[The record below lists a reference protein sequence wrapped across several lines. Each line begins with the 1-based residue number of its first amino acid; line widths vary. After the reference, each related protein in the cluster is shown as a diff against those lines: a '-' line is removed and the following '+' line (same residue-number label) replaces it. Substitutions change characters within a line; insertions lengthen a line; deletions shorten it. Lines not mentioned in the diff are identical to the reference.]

1 MQKINLRKEIVNVLT
16 AIVASVIS
24 AVGIY
29 FFVEPFSFAPSGID
43 GVSQMLNFIFHK
55 EFNLELNVGIIN
67 FVLNLPLIISA
78 WFILKKRY
86 VVYTGIYMLTSSL
99 LVNLLHILNVPV
111 VTYDLT
117 PLIPAIFAG
126 VAQGGTALMLKI
138 GASSGGV
145 DIIGCMIQTKMRH
158 VKVERIIAILS
169 YVIVGITF
177 FVFGSL
183 EAVLLSA
190 IEVFVCEQVSSSVLK
205 STRSAVRFEIVTDE
219 PEFICEEIINNLKHG
234 ATLIKGQG
242 VFSENEKSVIV
253 VVINYYQVAEFLQII
268 SKSKNTFAYYVDVM
282 GVKGRFD
289 WSKDDITEMEKLK
302 ERQQKKLLEKEMLE
316 SKNETE

>member
-1 MQKINLRKEIVNVLT
+1 
-16 AIVASVIS
+16 
-24 AVGIY
+24 
-29 FFVEPFSFAPSGID
+29 
-43 GVSQMLNFIFHK
+43 
-55 EFNLELNVGIIN
+55 
-67 FVLNLPLIISA
+67 
-78 WFILKKRY
+78 
-86 VVYTGIYMLTSSL
+86 
-99 LVNLLHILNVPV
+99 
-111 VTYDLT
+111 
-117 PLIPAIFAG
+117 
-126 VAQGGTALMLKI
+126 
-138 GASSGGV
+138 
-145 DIIGCMIQTKMRH
+145 MRH

-169 YVIVGITF
+169 YVIVAITF